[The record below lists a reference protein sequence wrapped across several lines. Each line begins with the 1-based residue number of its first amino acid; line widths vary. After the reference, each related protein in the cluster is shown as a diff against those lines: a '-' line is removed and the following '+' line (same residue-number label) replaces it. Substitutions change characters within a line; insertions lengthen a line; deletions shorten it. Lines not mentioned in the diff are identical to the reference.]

1 MRREP
6 LRLLEP
12 VRLAPLVEPR
22 ADFRKVHVQTPFLH
36 AATPEPPRDPV
47 QERERGWN
55 PVSAL
60 ASETGR
66 LRIGERGVAPDDAA
80 HQAALPHGSL
90 LVQID
95 HQAQGEP
102 VLPLDEAAQPSGER
116 LGKHGIGRVGEV
128 GAVPPRLSFQVQR
141 SARRDVVAHVG
152 DVDSDLVGAVR
163 GAPHGERV
171 VVVLGVL
178 GVDGE
183 DDVVPEIRSPVR
195 RARHRGFVV
204 RGRLGQRLGIEFGPD
219 SLLQRDHPAVL
230 ARIVRAEHG
239 DDLPL

>member
-1 MRREP
+1 M
-6 LRLLEP
+6 
-12 VRLAPLVEPR
+12 
-22 ADFRKVHVQTPFLH
+22 
-36 AATPEPPRDPV
+36 
-47 QERERGWN
+47 
-55 PVSAL
+55 
-60 ASETGR
+60 
-66 LRIGERGVAPDDAA
+66 
-80 HQAALPHGSL
+80 
-90 LVQID
+90 
-95 HQAQGEP
+95 
-102 VLPLDEAAQPSGER
+102 
-116 LGKHGIGRVGEV
+116 
-128 GAVPPRLSFQVQR
+128 
-141 SARRDVVAHVG
+141 AHVG

-183 DDVVPEIRSPVR
+183 DDVVPEIHSPVR